1 MQLNVRTCTAFNN
14 AAHTRV
20 GPIEIIYRK
29 NTLPTQHSRRMLT
42 LFQNINTLNYCN
54 NDNET
59 DHKKP
64 IMSLVSTL
72 STVSQLLNFCEPQIL
87 QIRSMLRES

>member
-1 MQLNVRTCTAFNN
+1 MQLNVRTCTAFSSV
-14 AAHTRV
+14 AHTIRELAQCKLSTV
-20 GPIEIIYRK
+20 KILY
-29 NTLPTQHSRRMLT
+29 QHSRRMLT

-54 NDNET
+54 DDNET

-64 IMSLVSTL
+64 IMSLVRTL

-87 QIRSMLRES
+87 QIRSMLLES

>member
-1 MQLNVRTCTAFNN
+1 
-14 AAHTRV
+14 
-20 GPIEIIYRK
+20 
-29 NTLPTQHSRRMLT
+29 MLT